1 MTSSARAGTPWPQS
15 RQESREQ
22 RHLSHPFL
30 ERPVHQ
36 AGRGPLAQQRLADGC
51 GIQPTGAEKGD
62 EAPATL
68 ERGDVLL
75 EMVRP
80 EVSGLPVFD
89 ICGHPAHEL

>member
-1 MTSSARAGTPWPQS
+1 MKSHASLLI
-15 RQESREQ
+15 EQ
-22 RHLSHPFL
+22 QLLRPLL
-30 ERPVHQ
+30 ERRIHQ

-51 GIQPTGAEKGD
+51 GIQPTGAEKGG

-68 ERGDVLL
+68 ERGDVLRG
-75 EMVRP
+75 MVGP